1 MKLSQIPTTAPED
14 ITKKEAKKLLDDY
27 QDRLKELQNLMY
39 AEGKHSLLIVLQ
51 GMDAS
56 GKDGVVKTVLE
67 KVNAGGIHVAAFK
80 KPTEEEMA
88 HDFLWRVHKHTPARG
103 MISVFNRSHYED
115 ILICRVKG
123 WVSDEQAQKR
133 FGWINAFEECLQ
145 ERDTHIF
152 KFYLHISEA
161 VQNERFD
168 DRREDPRKHWKYNPG
183 DLVEAKSW
191 PAYRKMY
198 EDVFEHC
205 GPNIPWTIVPS
216 DDKWYKEYLIA
227 KMLVEHLESLN
238 MQYPPLD
245 LEEA

>member
-1 MKLSQIPTTAPED
+1 MNLLQIPTTAPEEMG
-14 ITKKEAKKLLDDY
+14 KKETKDKLDEL

-39 AEGKHSLLIVLQ
+39 AEGKHSLLVVLQ

-56 GKDGVVKTVLE
+56 GKDGVVKKVLE

-88 HDFLWRVHKHTPARG
+88 HDFLWRVHKHVPRRG

-115 ILICRVKG
+115 VLICRVKG
-123 WVSDEQAQKR
+123 WVSDELAHKR
-133 FGWINAFEECLQ
+133 FGWINAFEETLQ

-161 VQNERFD
+161 VQNERFE
-168 DRREDPRKHWKYNPG
+168 DRRTDPRKHWKFNSG
-183 DLVEAKSW
+183 DLVEAQSW
-191 PAYRKMY
+191 PEYRKMY
-198 EDVFEHC
+198 QDVFEHC
-205 GPNIPWTIVPS
+205 GPKIPWTIIPS

-227 KMLVEHLESLN
+227 KILVEHLESLN

-245 LEEA
+245 ES